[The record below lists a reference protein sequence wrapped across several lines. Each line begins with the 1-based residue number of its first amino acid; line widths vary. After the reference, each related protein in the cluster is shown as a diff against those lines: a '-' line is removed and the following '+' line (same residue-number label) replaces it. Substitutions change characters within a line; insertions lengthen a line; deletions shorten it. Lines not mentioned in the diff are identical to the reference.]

1 MEVGNMPEVLIAI
14 LAGLVAGW
22 IASVLVPATGLRYI
36 VPGICGAFYG
46 VVVFVNVPW
55 PIAESLILESLLAM
69 FGAIAG
75 IAVVRFSKRR

>member
-14 LAGLVAGW
+14 LAGVVAGW

-55 PIAESLILESLLAM
+55 SVAEPLLLESLLAT
-69 FGAIAG
+69 FGAIVG
-75 IAVVRFSKRR
+75 IALVPFSKRG